1 MESGAQWFDQW
12 SADKEEARRSAAA
25 PSWSPRVH
33 DGSGGGGPAPRAR
46 RGERVC
52 VCVDVIKPDRRD
64 EWAAFVHDVLGPA
77 GHLVDPDLMA
87 SIRFLEPSEANPDG
101 SWTFLFIMDPYRD
114 EAVYDDQHYLRRAY
128 GDERARAY
136 NELWEECHQVP
147 QLVYEAEQSAW

>member
-25 PSWSPRVH
+25 PSWSPQVYN
-33 DGSGGGGPAPRAR
+33 GSGGGGAAPRAR

-52 VCVDVIKPDRRD
+52 VCVDVIRPDRRE
-64 EWAAFVHDVLGPA
+64 EWSSFVHDVLGPA
-77 GHLVDPDLMA
+77 GHVVDPDLMA
-87 SIRFLEPSEANPDG
+87 SIRFLEPSEPNPDG

-114 EAVYDDQHYLRRAY
+114 DAVYDDQHYLKRAY
-128 GDERARAY
+128 GDDRARAY
-136 NELWEECHQVP
+136 NELWEECHQAP